1 MSVIS
6 DSIKAMKEVL
16 LLTDKVEQAGG
27 LLSDIS
33 KELRDHDKRIIKL
46 ETRLDTYVEIASIQ
60 SAKNLPKK

>member
-6 DSIKAMKEVL
+6 DSIKAMKQVL

-33 KELRDHDKRIIKL
+33 KELRDQDKRIIKL
-46 ETRLDTYVEIASIQ
+46 ETRLDTYAEIASIQ
-60 SAKNLPKK
+60 SGKNLAK

>member
-46 ETRLDTYVEIASIQ
+46 ETRLDTYAEVASIQ
-60 SAKNLPKK
+60 SGRRLEKK

>member
-46 ETRLDTYVEIASIQ
+46 ETRLDTYAEVASIQ
-60 SAKNLPKK
+60 SGNRLEKK